1 MFGKK
6 KRAREAAVAAEQ
18 AAALQQMDERIEN
31 TKSITNLFNRM
42 SALNDLY
49 KEASFAWISGDET
62 THGEQM
68 VARSSRILELQNKIV
83 RDNYDAIKD
92 SGQVKGFF
100 SNLSNLMPRMT
111 FDKITTE
118 RAFEGKPATVL
129 RTTKGLT
136 Q

>member
-1 MFGKK
+1 
-6 KRAREAAVAAEQ
+6 
-18 AAALQQMDERIEN
+18 
-31 TKSITNLFNRM
+31 
-42 SALNDLY
+42 
-49 KEASFAWISGDET
+49 
-62 THGEQM
+62 M